1 MRNVVKACVALAL
14 LAGGA
19 ALAVSKG
26 GTLYIKTKDTKVL
39 KTASPSAASVTTLQ
53 PGSEVVWNGP
63 DAKDKTFH
71 SVKTKDNKSGFVLQA
86 NLSPTAPKGEFD
98 STGKP
103 MDKEAF
109 ASSGAATKALTE
121 AGVKY
126 AESKS
131 QDVKKIAAQLIY
143 VEEHSKVNATAD
155 VVAKQAK
162 TSGVNSSAGGA
173 K

>member
-1 MRNVVKACVALAL
+1 MAKRFDRVVLKVSGESLSKPGELGIDPEELGLLAEEIADALAKKL
-14 LAGGA
+14 GPIAP
-19 ALAVSKG
+19 
-26 GTLYIKTKDTKVL
+26 
-39 KTASPSAASVTTLQ
+39 TASDDPEARL
-53 PGSEVVWNGP
+53 
-63 DAKDKTFH
+63 
-71 SVKTKDNKSGFVLQA
+71 SGFANPKMADFARHYGTVVL
-86 NLSPTAPKGEFD
+86 PTQPARPEHKG
-98 STGKP
+98 KI
-103 MDKEAF
+103 
-109 ASSGAATKALTE
+109 E

-131 QDVKKIAAQLIY
+131 ADVKKIAAQLIY